1 MGMRGRPTFF
11 LDLLGQRPLQ
21 SGLVQCKHCW
31 IFSGESHTGTTPFLL
46 FRRSQPGPEGTVFQ
60 GFLPSVCTLTPL
72 IFTISPPPFAPG
84 AEIYLL
90 SRFQGGHVP
99 PLLAPAAEA
108 IHRAPHTTRKG
119 MPRRAKAALIRL
131 FPTSLLRRASWRFL
145 AAGAMARS
153 RMSISWRCLI
163 SCTGFIPSSPF

>member
-1 MGMRGRPTFF
+1 MVCRMRWPGMGSEGA
-11 LDLLGQRPLQ
+11 
-21 SGLVQCKHCW
+21 SAHGL
-31 IFSGESHTGTTPFLL
+31 
-46 FRRSQPGPEGTVFQ
+46 
-60 GFLPSVCTLTPL
+60 LPSICIASPL
-72 IFTISPPPFAPG
+72 IFTISPPPFTPG

-99 PLLAPAAEA
+99 PLLAPAAET
-108 IHRAPHTTRKG
+108 IHRAPHATRKG
-119 MPRRAKAALIRL
+119 MPRRAKAALIWL
-131 FPTSLLRRASWRFL
+131 FPISLLRRASWRFL

>member
-1 MGMRGRPTFF
+1 MSLLMRWPGMG
-11 LDLLGQRPLQ
+11 
-21 SGLVQCKHCW
+21 S
-31 IFSGESHTGTTPFLL
+31 
-46 FRRSQPGPEGTVFQ
+46 EGASAH
-60 GFLPSVCTLTPL
+60 GFLPSIYISFPL
-72 IFTISPPPFAPG
+72 SFTISPPPFAPG
-84 AEIYLL
+84 ADIYLL

-99 PLLAPAAEA
+99 PLLAPAAET
-108 IHRAPHTTRKG
+108 IHRALHTTRKG

>member
-1 MGMRGRPTFF
+1 MVRRMRWPGMG
-11 LDLLGQRPLQ
+11 
-21 SGLVQCKHCW
+21 S
-31 IFSGESHTGTTPFLL
+31 
-46 FRRSQPGPEGTVFQ
+46 EGASAQ

-72 IFTISPPPFAPG
+72 IFTIYPPPFAPG
-84 AEIYLL
+84 AEIYFL

-99 PLLAPAAEA
+99 PLLTPAAET

-131 FPTSLLRRASWRFL
+131 FPISLLRRASWRFL